1 MAVAGTAVLL
11 SVAHARRIADTAF
24 NAEVHR
30 AVETARVIEK
40 DRNAIQLVD
49 IPVKRG
55 TNFAVLLQEAG
66 LDSAQAAEATHA
78 AQDVWNLR
86 HIIPGHRMWAERS
99 QSGDVKSVVY
109 RIDNDREL
117 WLNRD
122 GTDFSASVRQVPSTT
137 RVVTV
142 SGKIHDS
149 LFESMAAA
157 GEQPELAV
165 RFAEILAWDVD
176 FYTDPREGDDFSL
189 VVEKKEYNGGGSYYG
204 RIFAVR
210 YDNAGHVHDAVLFH
224 DEHGNPAYY
233 TAEGKSL
240 QKEFLRSP
248 LKFAARI
255 SSHFSRARFHPI
267 LKIYRA
273 HLGTD
278 YAAPIGTP
286 VQAVASG
293 RVEFAGRKGGDG
305 NMVKLAHSNGY
316 ETMYLHLSRILVHR
330 GAHVQQGERIGLV
343 GMTGLATGP
352 HLDFRIERRGSFV
365 NFEHMKIQPSTPV
378 AKRLLPE
385 FETVRDKY
393 VAMLTSNNGTAVA
406 QNTLAPDPAADA
418 ASK

>member
-1 MAVAGTAVLL
+1 M
-11 SVAHARRIADTAF
+11 SVAHARRIADGEL
-24 NAEVHR
+24 NVQVHR
-30 AVETARVIEK
+30 ALESARAIELE
-40 DRNAIQLVD
+40 RNSVQLVD
-49 IPVKRG
+49 VPVKPG
-55 TNFAVLLQEAG
+55 TNFASLLQNAG
-66 LDSAQAAEATHA
+66 LDSTQAAAATQA

-86 HIIPGHRMWAERS
+86 HIIPGHRMWAERTRAA
-99 QSGDVKSVVY
+99 GLKTVVY

-117 WLNRD
+117 RLNRQ
-122 GTDFSASVRQVPSTT
+122 GSDFSASVRQVPSKT
-137 RVVTV
+137 RIVTV

-149 LFESMAAA
+149 LFESMDAA
-157 GEQPELAV
+157 GERPELAV

-189 VVEKKEYNGGGSYYG
+189 VVEKKQYADGGTEYG

-210 YDNAGHVHDAVLFH
+210 YDNAGHVHEAVLFH
-224 DEHGNPAYY
+224 DDRGNPAYY

-267 LKIYRA
+267 LKVYRA

-286 VQAVASG
+286 VQAVANG
-293 RVEFAGRKGGDG
+293 RVIFAGRKGGDG
-305 NMVKLAHSNGY
+305 NMVELAHANGY
-316 ETMYLHLSRILVHR
+316 QTLYLHLSRILVHR

-352 HLDFRIERRGSFV
+352 HLDFRIEHAGQFM

-378 AKRLLPE
+378 AKRDLPE
-385 FETVRDKY
+385 FEALRDKY
-393 VAMLTSNNGTAVA
+393 VAMLTSENGTALA
-406 QNTLAPDPAADA
+406 QSSPPAPDSATVVG
-418 ASK
+418 SK